1 MKELI
6 ILGRTFIAIAMI
18 AFGIQHF
25 IYLEFVTRVFPVI
38 PLWIPGHAILACVFG
53 AFLILTGAAILLSI
67 KARLLTVLLGSTI
80 LLMFL
85 LLLLPMLLTN
95 LQNGIIWTNAG
106 KALVLAGANFLV
118 AISYPE
124 DVAKNN
130 LIQLLEKLLPLGRW
144 LLSGFFILAG
154 ILHFIYAPFVAT
166 LIPNWIPAHLF
177 WTYFAGIALIAGAIG
192 MLIPRTAQLAA
203 TLSAIMVFIWVVIL
217 HIPRALADLHVPNE
231 TTAAFEALTMCGMAI
246 LIAVYAAQRKYK

>member
-6 ILGRTFIAIAMI
+6 ILGRVFIAIAMI

-25 IYLEFVTRVFPVI
+25 IYLEFVTRAFPVI
-38 PLWIPGHAILACVFG
+38 PLWIPGHAILACIFG
-53 AFLILTGAAILLSI
+53 AFLFVTGGAILFGI
-67 KARLLTVLLGSTI
+67 KVRLLTVLLGSTI

-95 LQNGIIWTNAG
+95 LNNGIIWTNAG

-118 AISYPE
+118 AASYPE
-124 DVAKNN
+124 DLNKTK
-130 LIQLLEKLLPLGRW
+130 LIQLLEKLLPLGRYF
-144 LLSGFFILAG
+144 LAGFFILAG

-166 LIPNWIPAHLF
+166 LIPKWIPAPLF
-177 WTYFAGIALIAGAIG
+177 WTYFAGIALIAGAMG

-217 HIPRALADLHVPNE
+217 HIPRAFADLHNANE
-231 TTAAFEALTMCGMAI
+231 TTSMFEALTMCGMAI
-246 LIAVYAAQRKYK
+246 LIAVFAAQGKYK